1 MTQPITSTEL
11 SGRVSRSASAVL
23 TDYLTDLLLPAFN
36 ELRAAYGIEPAPPR
50 PGPPI
55 TPEQAKAA
63 ADEYWML
70 EALRKEQ
77 AEAELAEWK
86 AFMEAGAEKPRRQHK
101 PRKPPT
107 LAKVAEQF
115 RKADIDARL
124 EQKPDGTIV
133 VVTGTGEQQQ
143 GNELDEWIAKHARAP
158 ERHS

>member
-1 MTQPITSTEL
+1 VIN
-11 SGRVSRSASAVL
+11 
-23 TDYLTDLLLPAFN
+23 DYLCDLLLPAWN
-36 ELRAAYGIEPAPPR
+36 ELRAAYGIEPEPPR
-50 PGPPI
+50 SGPPV
-55 TPEQAKAA
+55 TAEQAKAA
-63 ADEYWML
+63 ADEYWAL

-86 AFMEAGAEKPRRQHK
+86 ALMKPRRQ
-101 PRKPPT
+101 PRRPT